1 MNRVAWERL
10 LEIPGRRDREEVN
23 VKDMR
28 KMSALVM
35 ASLLALALAF
45 MVASCGK
52 KAEQTPATSESSTS
66 SMPSDSTMH
75 SDSAMADT
83 SMHH

>member
-1 MNRVAWERL
+1 MKN
-10 LEIPGRRDREEVN
+10 
-23 VKDMR
+23 MR

-45 MVASCGK
+45 MVVSCGQ
-52 KAEQTPATSESSTS
+52 KAEQTPASSESSSES

>member
-1 MNRVAWERL
+1 M
-10 LEIPGRRDREEVN
+10 
-23 VKDMR
+23 KDMR

-45 MVASCGK
+45 MVSSCGK
-52 KAEQTPATSESSTS
+52 KAETPSESSTSES